1 MKKINKYIGLHLL
14 LFMYSFCGV
23 FSKMAA
29 QNEILSIKFCLF
41 YGASLLILGLYAIFW
56 QQVLKKFTLTTAFIN
71 KTITLVWGIAW
82 GVIFFNETIKL
93 NMIIGAIVTF
103 IGLILV
109 VIEDE

>member
-71 KTITLVWGIAW
+71 KTITLVW
-82 GVIFFNETIKL
+82 
-93 NMIIGAIVTF
+93 
-103 IGLILV
+103 
-109 VIEDE
+109 